1 VNVVVVGAG
10 VVGYAIAYE
19 LAARGA
25 RVQIIDPRGSGLGAT
40 RASAGILAPYIEGHS
55 NPLLALG
62 VSSLALYDRFIAR
75 LTSDAATKV
84 EYRRSGTL
92 QAALTEHQAAEL
104 ATDARR
110 LAASRASYSLLS
122 TVEARQLEPSLSEG
136 LTSALLIPDHGY
148 VGVPSL
154 MAAVVDAGAHLGV
167 MPHRDEVASIA
178 STSHLQVRMASGMV
192 IEGDAVIVAAGSW
205 SSRIAPLSTTSMPV
219 RPIRGQLVQLR
230 APAHLLTRVIWG
242 ADCYIVPWT
251 DGTVLVGATMEDVGF
266 DERTTDAAVKR
277 LRASASALVPALEAM
292 ELVEAR
298 AGLRPATPDELP
310 IIGPSSRM
318 RGVFYATG
326 HFRNGVLLAPLTASL
341 VADLVLEGRA
351 GDELALVRPD
361 RFGL

>member
-1 VNVVVVGAG
+1 MNVVVVGAG
-10 VVGYAIAYE
+10 VVGYAVAYE

-55 NPLLALG
+55 SALLALG
-62 VSSLALYDRFIAR
+62 VSSLGLYDGFIER
-75 LTSDAATKV
+75 LTKDAATIL
-84 EYRRSGTL
+84 EYRRSGTV
-92 QAALTEHQAAEL
+92 QAAMTAREAADL

-110 LAASRASYSLLS
+110 LAASRASYSLMS
-122 TVEARQLEPSLSEG
+122 PVEARQLEPALSPNV
-136 LTSALLIPDHGY
+136 TSALLIPDHGY

-154 MAAVVDAGAHLGV
+154 MAALVDAGARLGV
-167 MPHRDEVASIA
+167 MPHRGEVASVA

-192 IEGDAVIVAAGSW
+192 IDADAVIVAAGSW

-219 RPIRGQLVQLR
+219 RPIRGQLVQLK
-230 APAHLLTRVIWG
+230 APAGLLTRVIWG
-242 ADCYIVPWT
+242 AGCYIVPWT

-266 DERTTDAAVKR
+266 DERTTDAAVTR
-277 LRASASALVPALEAM
+277 LRANASALVPALEAM
-292 ELVEAR
+292 ELVDAR

-310 IIGPSSRM
+310 IVGPSSRM
-318 RGVFYATG
+318 PGVFYATG

-341 VADLVLEGRA
+341 VADLVLDGRA
-351 GDELALVRPD
+351 ADELALVRPD